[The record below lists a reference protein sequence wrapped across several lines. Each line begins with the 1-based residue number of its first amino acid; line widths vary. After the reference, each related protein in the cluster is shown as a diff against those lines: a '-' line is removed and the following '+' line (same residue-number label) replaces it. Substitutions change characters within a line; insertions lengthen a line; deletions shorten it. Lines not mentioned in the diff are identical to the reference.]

1 MLAWKNDFIKS
12 NISKVSFFLLQ
23 SEDDDD
29 EGLAGYLIAIIVLL
43 CLLVIVIV
51 VVVVWKFVVKPKTQT
66 HGKYS
71 ILNDNVSYDL
81 VLLFFIILV

>member
-1 MLAWKNDFIKS
+1 MLAWTYGLIESKIIKV
-12 NISKVSFFLLQ
+12 ICLLQ

-43 CLLVIVIV
+43 CLLVVVIV